1 MPRKLH
7 SNSRKALDDED
18 WDIAAPAKS
27 KGAES
32 GSLLRDDQSSVVSS
46 AKHRVFS
53 SALNEAADKLRVAPD
68 LALAPSDHG
77 ESDRVQATVV
87 QRDYHRCQALAIAPP
102 RSGRSDLQQPG
113 EPPPLPRGLPPPH
126 GRDPPAR
133 PPRRDELALALLDG
147 PPRWRRLSSG
157 GANVRKIVLSPG
169 TFYGGSY
176 ARECNFGRSPR
187 VSARRGWGRRAGGKG
202 GERQDV
208 AGWYVSPS
216 SESTCQACLPS
227 GRRRRRPSSA
237 APPRGSR

>member
-27 KGAES
+27 KATAKSKGAEA
-32 GSLLRDDQSSVVSS
+32 GSLLRDDQSSV
-46 AKHRVFS
+46 FDCDE
-53 SALNEAADKLRVAPD
+53 EAQLRSTRSFA
-68 LALAPSDHG
+68 AEFAEG
-77 ESDRVQATVV
+77 G
-87 QRDYHRCQALAIAPP
+87 QALAIAPP
-102 RSGRSDLQQPG
+102 RPGRSDFQQPG

-126 GRDPPAR
+126 GRDSPAR

-147 PPRWRRLSSG
+147 PPGRRRLSRS
-157 GANVRKIVLSPG
+157 RKIISPG

-237 APPRGSR
+237 APPRESR